1 MKKSLLLLLSLLV
14 AGSSLISCQAQAL
27 TKNQTECIKA
37 ISALSIIAGTIGYAL
52 YNCATQPGQV
62 TTQVLTPIQKAQ
74 MAWMSMQ
81 PRFQQGAVNF
91 QKATA
96 FPFQGAFNLH

>member
-1 MKKSLLLLLSLLV
+1 MKQLLLLSITLLV
-14 AGSSLISCQAQAL
+14 TGSSFSVQAL
-27 TKNQTECIKA
+27 TSRQQEIIGATTAIVAVASIGFLTYKA
-37 ISALSIIAGTIGYAL
+37 LT
-52 YNCATQPGQV
+52 NPTQPNNV
-62 TTQVLTPIQKAQ
+62 TQSPLVNTTGPH
-74 MAWMSMQ
+74 WMSMQ